1 MGLNYNPCT
10 CSFHSHG
17 LPMGHI
23 QRYACNRCGID
34 AYLLI
39 LESYI
44 GPMLNRKTIVFWG
57 ATNLQG
63 KVLGRPKLPKAHAPA
78 GKLYS
83 LRRYDGSRLGCMP
96 FLWVATNELPR
107 SKSVNNRTCSKR
119 LFHELPIWLWIK
131 NKKTQI
137 KML

>member
-1 MGLNYNPCT
+1 
-10 CSFHSHG
+10 
-17 LPMGHI
+17 
-23 QRYACNRCGID
+23 
-34 AYLLI
+34 
-39 LESYI
+39 
-44 GPMLNRKTIVFWG
+44 MLNRKTIVFWG

-63 KVLGRPKLPKAHAPA
+63 KVLGRPKLPKEHAPA

>member
-1 MGLNYNPCT
+1 MGYAYHPRTRLACP
-10 CSFHSHG
+10 HG
-17 LPMGHI
+17 FAVGRVRGYP
-23 QRYACNRCGID
+23 CNRCGID

-78 GKLYS
+78 RKLYS